1 MALKVPRFPNVTR
14 ILIVAF
20 LVCAA
25 SAQLPRIGDIN
36 YYGLRK
42 LTAEQVLAAAHL
54 APGDSVPAARVEVED
69 RIADLPDVLAA
80 YVQTVCCEGNRVT
93 LFIGIEERG
102 EAAPIFHA
110 LPVGSVTLSAD
121 LMKIY
126 REYQGA
132 QLRGQPDPSIAR
144 DRERF
149 KTYAA
154 THTLTLRAELR
165 SGPDPEQRAAA
176 ATVMAYAAIKVATV
190 DDLLFAL
197 QDPDEGVRA
206 NAARSLVDIELAARR
221 QPAPGTRIPAARFVD
236 LLNSVVLSDRVE
248 SAKALLVLT
257 EKEDAEAIDLIRARA
272 LPSLMEMARWT
283 TPSYASPPFR
293 LLGRVAGLP
302 DAEVSQAWDN
312 GDRQPVIQQALN
324 SAAKQPGLQ

>member
-1 MALKVPRFPNVTR
+1 
-14 ILIVAF
+14 
-20 LVCAA
+20 
-25 SAQLPRIGDIN
+25 
-36 YYGLRK
+36 
-42 LTAEQVLAAAHL
+42 
-54 APGDSVPAARVEVED
+54 
-69 RIADLPDVLAA
+69 
-80 YVQTVCCEGNRVT
+80 
-93 LFIGIEERG
+93 
-102 EAAPIFHA
+102 
-110 LPVGSVTLSAD
+110 
-121 LMKIY
+121 MKIY